1 MLKYNLDI
9 NVKETCESAISGQ
22 QAIDIIKKNV
32 LKNHSC
38 CFKLILIDYEM
49 PGLNG
54 PETTNLIREFL
65 YSREIDQPIIAAV
78 TAHSD

>member
-1 MLKYNLDI
+1 MP
-9 NVKETCESAISGQ
+9 
-22 QAIDIIKKNV
+22 
-32 LKNHSC
+32 
-38 CFKLILIDYEM
+38 EM
-49 PGLNG
+49 NG